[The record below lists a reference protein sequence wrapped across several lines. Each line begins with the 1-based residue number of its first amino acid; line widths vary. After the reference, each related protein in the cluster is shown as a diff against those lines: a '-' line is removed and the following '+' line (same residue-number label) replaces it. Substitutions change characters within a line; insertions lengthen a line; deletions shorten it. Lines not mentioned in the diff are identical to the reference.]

1 MLIELT
7 WGEMKIT
14 NQKILVFGGTGSLG
28 QALVRRLSEINDL
41 ILFSRDEAKHWTLKN
56 NLKSSQ
62 NVQFIVGDIRDKV
75 RVNSS
80 LINSN
85 PEMIVIAAA
94 LKQVD
99 TCETSPFESVQTNIL
114 GIQNIVDSISSNLE
128 KLSKLKVVLM
138 VSTDKACAPTN
149 VYGMSKAI
157 AERIVTS
164 SVTYKGGPRF
174 IGVRYGNVLE
184 SRGSVIPLFKH
195 QSEHQSAITVTH
207 EKMTRFI
214 MTLDQSIDL
223 IEAALG
229 KAEHGEIW
237 LPKLKSMKILDLAE
251 IFASKYKKKIKI
263 TGIRPGEKI
272 HEDLISESESIRVR
286 FESQFYKMSPILYG
300 GLNNSDSVFRYSSLE
315 DILSKAELEKYMDS
329 IGIFSKPLGQFI
341 GRNIEEIDTKS

>member
-1 MLIELT
+1 
-7 WGEMKIT
+7 MKID

-28 QALVRRLSEINDL
+28 QALVRRSSEVNDL
-41 ILFSRDEAKHWTLKN
+41 ILFSRDEAKHWTIKN
-56 NLKSSQ
+56 NLKSNQ
-62 NVQFIVGDIRDKV
+62 NVDFIVGDIRDKN
-75 RVNSS
+75 RINRS
-80 LINSN
+80 LVNSN
-85 PEMIVIAAA
+85 PEIIIIAAA

-114 GIQNIVDSISSNLE
+114 GIQNIVDSVSNNFGKFSNL
-128 KLSKLKVVLM
+128 KAVLM

-164 SVTYKGGPRF
+164 SSTYKGGPKF

-207 EKMTRFI
+207 KEMTRFI

-223 IEAALG
+223 IEATISG
-229 KAEHGEIW
+229 AEHGEIW
-237 LPKLKSMKILDLAE
+237 LPKLKSMKIIELAE
-251 IFASKYKKKIKI
+251 IFADKYNKKIRL

-272 HEDLISESESIRVR
+272 HEDLISEPESIRV
-286 FESQFYKMSPILYG
+286 QFDNHFYRMSPILSENFDKG
-300 GLNNSDSVFRYSSLE
+300 GTAFKYSSSE
-315 DILSKAELEKYMDS
+315 DLLSKVELEKYMDS
-329 IGIFSKPLGQFI
+329 IGIFSKSLGQFI
-341 GRNIEEIDTKS
+341 GRSIEEIDTKS